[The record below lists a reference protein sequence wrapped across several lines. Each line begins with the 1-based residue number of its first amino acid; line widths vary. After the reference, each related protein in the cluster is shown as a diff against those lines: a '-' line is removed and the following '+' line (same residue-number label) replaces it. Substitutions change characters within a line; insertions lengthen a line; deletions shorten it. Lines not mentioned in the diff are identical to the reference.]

1 MQMSTYQNTYMT
13 FDVLDVLA
21 PNSSIGNHLPKAGD
35 KAEIGGDSSS
45 PE

>member
-1 MQMSTYQNTYMT
+1 MT
-13 FDVLDVLA
+13 FDVLDLLA
-21 PNSSIGNHLPKAGD
+21 PNSSIGNHLLKTGN